1 MPLDPLILMI
11 FGAAI
16 VLAAAIWYR
25 PRVGIGRGEAARD
38 DGQHTS
44 AHTTE
49 AQGSNWTEVAGRI
62 GIRDWIGWPIG
73 LFGIAVAAYGL
84 YLQVL
89 A

>member
-1 MPLDPLILMI
+1 MPLHPLILMI
-11 FGAAI
+11 FGVAI

-25 PRVGIGRGEAARD
+25 PRVGIGRGEAARS
-38 DGQHTS
+38 DGQSTS
-44 AHTTE
+44 AHTRH
-49 AQGSNWTEVAGRI
+49 AQGSDGTEAAGRI

>member
-25 PRVGIGRGEAARD
+25 PRVGIGRAEAARD

-44 AHTTE
+44 AHTPE
-49 AQGSNWTEVAGRI
+49 AQGSDGNEAAGRL

>member
-1 MPLDPLILMI
+1 MDPLILMI

-25 PRVGIGRGEAARD
+25 PRVGIGRGEAAQD
-38 DGQHTS
+38 DRQHTS
-44 AHTTE
+44 AHTPD
-49 AQGSNWTEVAGRI
+49 AQGSDGTGAAGRL

>member
-25 PRVGIGRGEAARD
+25 PRVGIGRAEAARD

-44 AHTTE
+44 AHTPD
-49 AQGSNWTEVAGRI
+49 AQGSDGTEAAGRL